1 MIRRFLR
8 PGQCNLQNTIFNNL
22 YEFSKNLLAICIMIP
37 GCIKCL
43 NVKSLK
49 IEYEIC

>member
-1 MIRRFLR
+1 MIRRFLM
-8 PGQCNLQNTIFNNL
+8 PGQCNLQNTITNL
-22 YEFSKNLLAICIMIP
+22 YEFSKNLLAICIIIP